1 MTQERTPGG
10 AEENLDASLGIV
22 RSSGLISGRT
32 RQLATRAAHLGG
44 DILAN
49 SAERL
54 GKPTEVEII
63 DKLVDSG
70 IRNFFW
76 FHCSITDTM
85 QQVVVDKA
93 KRRELN
99 YFDAVSEHSLTSMA
113 FGAWLATGEA
123 SVVVF
128 QNSGIGNALDGLITA
143 YTHKAPMLIMPT
155 HRGWDETDNSEPHQE
170 IGDMTKDLT
179 RTMFKNHSYG
189 ERDGRGFSQKL
200 GQAIDVVK
208 DGGVAGVVLAPK
220 AFNKTVK
227 LEVPE
232 HIREMT
238 SSKYWETR
246 KEKREQ
252 YKKNARDKGQASN
265 PIKFELEEDKLPTRS
280 DAIGAIIE
288 HHEKEQQ
295 TKPNPKPVVYLICNG
310 YNARTAYWQH
320 DRVNML
326 PNVAGMGGGAAIGYG
341 AAWTNP
347 DVDWVVIDGDQN
359 YNHGSMH
366 PLLADPKRY
375 PPNLYWYILDNEIG
389 ASVGTAESVSLPTW
403 AEDVARIIPTKA
415 DEPGEF
421 NDPRVPNPPELA
433 RRLQHWVLQESKK
446 YRARQTALERTT
458 TAVEIP
464 RDTQVGLAGPP
475 QIQV

>member
-1 MTQERTPGG
+1 MTQERKPGF
-10 AEENLDASLGIV
+10 AEETLDQSLGIV
-22 RSSGLISGRT
+22 RSSGIIADRS
-32 RQLATRAAHLGG
+32 RQLVTRAAHLGG
-44 DILAN
+44 DLLSN
-49 SAERL
+49 SVERL

-70 IRNFFW
+70 IKNFFW

-85 QQVVVDKA
+85 QQVVVDRA
-93 KRRELN
+93 SRGELR

-113 FGAWLATGEA
+113 FGSWLATGDIP
-123 SVVVF
+123 VVHF
-128 QNSGIGNALDGLITA
+128 QNSGIGNALDGLITT
-143 YTHKAPMLIMPT
+143 YTHKAPVLVMPT
-155 HRGWDETDNSEPHQE
+155 HRGDDEKDNSEPHQE
-170 IGDMTKDLT
+170 IGGMTRNLA

-189 ERDGRGFSQKL
+189 ERDGRGFVQKL
-200 GQAIDVVK
+200 SQAIDVVK
-208 DGGVAGVVLAPK
+208 DGGVAGIILSPK

-227 LEVPE
+227 LEVPK

-238 SSKYWETR
+238 SSKYWKNR
-246 KEKREQ
+246 KEKRDQ
-252 YKKNARDKGQASN
+252 YEENAKNKGQESN
-265 PIKFELEEDKLPTRS
+265 PITFELEDDALPTRS
-280 DAIGAIIE
+280 EAIGAIIE

-295 TKPNPKPVVYLICNG
+295 AKPNPRPVVYLVCNG

-366 PLLADPKRY
+366 PLFADPKRY
-375 PPNLYWYILDNEIG
+375 PPNLYWYILDNQIG
-389 ASVGTAESVSLPTW
+389 ASVGTAESVSVPPW

-415 DEPGEF
+415 DKPGEF
-421 NDPRVPNPPELA
+421 KDPRVPNPPELA
-433 RRLQHWVLQESKK
+433 RRLQHWVLQETKK
-446 YRARQTALERTT
+446 FQARQRQLENPTQLYPNTEVALLD
-458 TAVEIP
+458 A
-464 RDTQVGLAGPP
+464 P